1 MCDASANDAWPYN
14 RWPAENGPI
23 IAPETILDK
32 AAQER
37 LLPRDSQLLSSS
49 VNVACEKVLPSI
61 ARNFFLFSLASEQ
74 EPLYCAVKKDFPSQ
88 QSFHPSSS
96 FVVLQ
101 CYTRG
106 NPFKAREGRVRE
118 KVG

>member
-49 VNVACEKVLPSI
+49 VNVACEKVLSSI
-61 ARNFFLFSLASEQ
+61 ARNFFLFS
-74 EPLYCAVKKDFPSQ
+74 
-88 QSFHPSSS
+88 
-96 FVVLQ
+96 
-101 CYTRG
+101 
-106 NPFKAREGRVRE
+106 
-118 KVG
+118 